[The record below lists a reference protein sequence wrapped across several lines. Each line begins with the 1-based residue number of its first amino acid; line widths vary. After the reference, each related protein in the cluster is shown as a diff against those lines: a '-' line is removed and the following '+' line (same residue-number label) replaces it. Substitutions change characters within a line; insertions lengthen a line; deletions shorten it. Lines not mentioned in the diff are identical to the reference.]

1 MKKNEPLHS
10 KKSPTGIILLLCV
23 AVCLPF
29 SPSYAQDD
37 EDFIILDDRGEGFEA
52 EEGDVPLSGRKP
64 RPSNTLPNRSTE
76 STAGAEKRDRE
87 NDVPAPPPPVRFE
100 PTERVSEDLSVSFPA
115 DI

>member
-1 MKKNEPLHS
+1 
-10 KKSPTGIILLLCV
+10 LLLCA

-29 SPSYAQDD
+29 SSSYAQDD
-37 EDFIILDDRGEGFEA
+37 DDFIILDDRGEGFEA

-64 RPSNTLPNRSTE
+64 RPSKTSPNRSTE
-76 STAGAEKRDRE
+76 NQAGAEKSGGDS
-87 NDVPAPPPPVRFE
+87 DVPAPPPPVRFE